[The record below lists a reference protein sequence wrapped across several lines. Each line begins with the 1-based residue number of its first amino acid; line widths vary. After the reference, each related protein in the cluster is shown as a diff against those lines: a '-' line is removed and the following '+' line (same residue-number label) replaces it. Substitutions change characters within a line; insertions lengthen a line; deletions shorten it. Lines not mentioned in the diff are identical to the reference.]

1 MCYRSVQHIVVLE
14 LVLYMKKLQELL
26 QFDYI

>member
-1 MCYRSVQHIVVLE
+1 MCYRSVQYIVVLE

-26 QFDYI
+26 KFDYI